1 MIKVETQNHSFELN
15 SKLSELKALN
25 QHLIAFVR
33 NIGLSEISISEI
45 YICLDELF
53 TNIVLY
59 GFKDDLEHKIKFTMK
74 VNDNMLTVSI
84 EDDGVPF
91 NPLEKKA
98 IEIPADVMSA
108 EIGGLGIHITRE
120 LMDKICYERKRGKNK
135 LTIYKIIQ
143 ENGESS
149 A

>member
-1 MIKVETQNHSFELN
+1 MKVGTQNYSFELD

-25 QHLIAFVR
+25 QHLIAFGR

-45 YICLDELF
+45 NICLDELF
-53 TNIVLY
+53 TNIVSY
-59 GFKDDLEHKIKFTMK
+59 GFKDDREHKIKFTMR
-74 VNDNMLTVSI
+74 VDDNMLTVSI

-91 NPLEKKA
+91 NPLEKNA
-98 IEIPADVMSA
+98 VELPADVMSA

-120 LMDKICYERKRGKNK
+120 LMDNICYERKRGINK
-135 LTIYKIIQ
+135 LTINKIIQ
-143 ENGESS
+143 ANGASS

>member
-1 MIKVETQNHSFELN
+1 MKTQNYSFELN

-59 GFKDDLEHKIKFTMK
+59 GFKDDLEHKIQFTMK
-74 VNDNMLTVSI
+74 VDNNILIVSI
-84 EDDGVPF
+84 EDDGKPF

-98 IEIPADVMSA
+98 VEPPANVMTA
-108 EIGGLGIHITRE
+108 KIGGLGIHITRE
-120 LMDKICYERKRGKNK
+120 LMDKIDYERKRGKNK
-135 LTIYKIIQ
+135 LTITKIL
-143 ENGESS
+143 EPNGTSS

>member
-1 MIKVETQNHSFELN
+1 MKTQNYSFELN

-25 QHLIAFVR
+25 QHLIAFGR

-45 YICLDELF
+45 NICLDELF
-53 TNIVLY
+53 TNIVSY

-74 VNDNMLTVSI
+74 VDDNILIVSI
-84 EDDGVPF
+84 EDDGEPF

-98 IEIPADVMSA
+98 VELPADVTSA

-120 LMDKICYERKRGKNK
+120 LMDNICYERIRGKNK
-135 LTIYKIIQ
+135 LTINKIIQ
-143 ENGESS
+143 ANFD
-149 A
+149 

>member
-1 MIKVETQNHSFELN
+1 MKVGTQNYSFELN

-25 QHLIAFVR
+25 QHLIAFGR

-45 YICLDELF
+45 NICLDELF

-59 GFKDDLEHKIKFTMK
+59 GFKGDLENKIKFTIK
-74 VNDNMLTVSI
+74 VAANILTVSI

-91 NPLEKKA
+91 NPLEKNA
-98 IEIPADVMSA
+98 VELPADVTSA
-108 EIGGLGIHITRE
+108 EIGGLGIHITRK

-135 LTIYKIIQ
+135 LTLNKIIQ
-143 ENGESS
+143 ANGAPS

>member
-1 MIKVETQNHSFELN
+1 MIVETQNYSFELN

-25 QHLIAFVR
+25 QHLIAFGR

-45 YICLDELF
+45 NICLDELF

-59 GFKDDLEHKIKFTMK
+59 GFKGDLEHIIKFTIK
-74 VNDNMLTVSI
+74 VAANILTVSI

-98 IEIPADVMSA
+98 VELPADVTSA
-108 EIGGLGIHITRE
+108 KIGGLGIHITRD

-135 LTIYKIIQ
+135 LTLNKIIQ
-143 ENGESS
+143 ANGAPS